1 MVRKPWNFVACM
13 QQLVEINS
21 SPSLLLRYKKHNL
34 TDAPMKYSP
43 ELAKSAKAWAN
54 ELLNACGVVGIEHE
68 DYNPFGENCK

>member
-1 MVRKPWNFVACM
+1 
-13 QQLVEINS
+13 
-21 SPSLLLRYKKHNL
+21 
-34 TDAPMKYSP
+34 MKYSP